1 MPGKRVAMKAVLDT
15 NVLVSG
21 LLSHAGPPGKLVD
34 AIETGSL
41 VPVFSEPILFEYLDV
56 LLRPKFGFE
65 RERIIVLMEALYLS
79 GILVEK
85 LEIDTNGFNDVRD
98 VPFYAAAML
107 ENCVLITGN
116 LKHYPLDGPV
126 EVLSPRLALDK
137 LEELS

>member
-1 MPGKRVAMKAVLDT
+1 MKAVLDT

-34 AIETGSL
+34 AIETGLL
-41 VPVFSEPILFEYLDV
+41 VPVLSDSILFEYLDV

-65 RERIIVLMEALYLS
+65 RERIIVLMETLYLS
-79 GILVEK
+79 GILVDE
-85 LEIDTNGFNDVRD
+85 LVIDTSEFIDVHD
-98 VPFYAAAML
+98 VPFYAVAMQ
-107 ENCVLITGN
+107 ENSVLITGN
-116 LKHYPLDGPV
+116 LKHFPLDGPV

>member
-1 MPGKRVAMKAVLDT
+1 MKAVLDT

-21 LLSHAGPPGKLVD
+21 LSSHAGPPGKLVD
-34 AIETGSL
+34 AIETGLL
-41 VPVFSEPILFEYLDV
+41 VPVFSDSILFEYLDV
-56 LLRPKFGFE
+56 LLRPKSGFA

-79 GILVEK
+79 GVLVDEPA
-85 LEIDTNGFNDVRD
+85 IDTSEFNDVRD

-137 LEELS
+137 LEELF

>member
-1 MPGKRVAMKAVLDT
+1 MQAVLDT

-21 LLSHAGPPGKLVD
+21 LLAPVGPPGKLVD
-34 AIETGSL
+34 AIESGLL

-79 GILVEK
+79 GILVDE
-85 LEIDTNGFNDVRD
+85 LEIDTSGFNDVRD
-98 VPFYAAAML
+98 APFYAAAML
-107 ENCVLITGN
+107 ENSILITGN
-116 LKHYPLDGPV
+116 LKHFPLDGPV

>member
-1 MPGKRVAMKAVLDT
+1 
-15 NVLVSG
+15 

-34 AIETGSL
+34 AIETGLL
-41 VPVFSEPILFEYLDV
+41 VPVFSEPILFEYLNV

-65 RERIIVLMEALYLS
+65 MERIIVLMEALYLS
-79 GILVEK
+79 GIPVDE
-85 LEIDTNGFNDVRD
+85 LEIGASGFNDVHD

-107 ENCVLITGN
+107 ENSVLITGN
-116 LKHYPLDGPV
+116 LKHYPLDRPV